1 MAARTRDL
9 MVVGVLA
16 LLALVAQVWL
26 PATPGA
32 GVLGAGLVVV
42 LPGYAVAGLLGVQRL
57 DAGLRALLTVATSL
71 AITCLASLALAAAGV
86 PLDRLAWTVALTVVT
101 VVGCVAQA
109 VTRWRASATDAGPTL
124 SLPRLGYVPVL
135 GVALGLAALSWGVAA
150 VGASTENQSRFT
162 QLWLVPSAGSDAAVA
177 GIRNLEGRPVT
188 YRLEVRAGSRTL
200 QAWPEI
206 QLPANGAWEAAIDL
220 SGSGGAQ
227 VEGALYRTDQPAN
240 VYRRVHLA
248 R

>member
-9 MVVGVLA
+9 VVVGGLA
-16 LLALVAQVWL
+16 LLALAAQLWL
-26 PATPGA
+26 PATLGT
-32 GVLGAGLVVV
+32 GVLGALLVLL

-57 DAGLRALLTVATSL
+57 DAGLRPLLTVAVSL
-71 AITCLASLALAAAGV
+71 AITCLASLAVAAAGV
-86 PLDRLAWTVALTVVT
+86 PLDRLVWTAALAVVT
-101 VVGCVAQA
+101 VVGCLVQG
-109 VTRWRASATDAGPTL
+109 VVRRTATLAETTAPW

-135 GVALGLAALSWGVAA
+135 GVALGLAALSWGVAT

-162 QLWLVPSAGSDAAVA
+162 QLWLVPNPGSDTAVA
-177 GIRNLEGRPVT
+177 GIRNVEGRPVT

-200 QAWPEI
+200 QSWPEI

-220 SGSGGAQ
+220 SSAGGAQ

-240 VYRRVHLA
+240 VYRRVHLT